1 MLHHLVVFLQR
12 TLLRQIIP
20 VRGHGIVIPH
30 DIQITELTI
39 HGHGITHMLSDS
51 MSTVFSAIISHF
63 QATATAKQVKKIGV
77 SYTVGI
83 LARKHILDPAAASLR
98 CRTHKLLH
106 KTELSD

>member
-1 MLHHLVVFLQR
+1 MIFLQR

-20 VRGHGIVIPH
+20 VRIHGIVIPH

-39 HGHGITHMLSDS
+39 HGHGIAHMISDS
-51 MSTVFSAIISHF
+51 ISTVFSAITSHF
-63 QATATAKQVKKIGV
+63 QATATAKQIKKIGV